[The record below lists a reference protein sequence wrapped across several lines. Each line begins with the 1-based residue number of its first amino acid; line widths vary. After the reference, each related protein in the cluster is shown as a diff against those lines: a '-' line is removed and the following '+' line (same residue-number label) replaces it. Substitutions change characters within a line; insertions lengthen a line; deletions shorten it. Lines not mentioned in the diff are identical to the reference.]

1 MAGGLGCHH
10 ITLRPTR
17 LPENRE
23 LVNSASSPAHQP
35 KTDKLRNM
43 GQARELG
50 GGRGDALKNARPAL
64 SADGLQGPSPLTGFW
79 VAFFHDPVQHPSTF
93 FFNDDMAL
101 RSLRVL
107 DLVSSEWRQH
117 FVRFEFF
124 WSPDTQTRSFFHL
137 APGSDPRHAFW
148 IARLSLRWSARVPS
162 PLPFSP
168 LRHEPLVCRACFL
181 YMMHEPRSPTKSTR
195 MGQWTR
201 PDDGQAMRSATGG
214 Q

>member
-1 MAGGLGCHH
+1 MPPHHPASNQTPRESRACQLGQ
-10 ITLRPTR
+10 L
-17 LPENRE
+17 
-23 LVNSASSPAHQP
+23 ASSPA
-35 KTDKLRNM
+35 KNR
-43 GQARELG
+43 QAQEHGASSRAWRREGGCPEKCTPCPVCRWVTGALTVDGILG
-50 GGRGDALKNARPAL
+50 SILPRSSPASEHL
-64 SADGLQGPSPLTGFW
+64 
-79 VAFFHDPVQHPSTF
+79 F
-93 FFNDDMAL
+93 FFDDDMAL

-137 APGSDPRHAFW
+137 APGSGAVIRDTPFGSPGCHCAG
-148 IARLSLRWSARVPS
+148 LLESPLPS

>member
-1 MAGGLGCHH
+1 MRILEAVTENAHGHWRKGSPKGPSKKALLGLATTKTATLDGHVVAACCRCMAGGLGCHH

-23 LVNSASSPAHQP
+23 LVSSASSPAHQP
-35 KTDKLRNM
+35 ETDKLRNM

-124 WSPDTQTRSFFHL
+124 WSPDTQTRSFFPSR
-137 APGSDPRHAFW
+137 PG
-148 IARLSLRWSARVPS
+148 
-162 PLPFSP
+162 
-168 LRHEPLVCRACFL
+168 
-181 YMMHEPRSPTKSTR
+181 
-195 MGQWTR
+195 Q
-201 PDDGQAMRSATGG
+201 
-214 Q
+214 